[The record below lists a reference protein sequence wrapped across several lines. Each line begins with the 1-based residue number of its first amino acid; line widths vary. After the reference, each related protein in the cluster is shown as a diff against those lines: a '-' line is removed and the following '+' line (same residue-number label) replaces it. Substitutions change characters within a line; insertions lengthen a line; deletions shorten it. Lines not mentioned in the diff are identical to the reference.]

1 MSLNYSTKSALNSL
15 QIMHYLEEV
24 AQEDAMYP
32 WLANGC
38 MADCNEFEND
48 FPSDALDALSDLADE
63 QEQAMH
69 ESVPEEWLGINPGIQ
84 TLSQLYF

>member
-15 QIMHYLEEV
+15 QIMHS
-24 AQEDAMYP
+24 
-32 WLANGC
+32 
-38 MADCNEFEND
+38 NEFEND